1 MAQRIINIG
10 TLPNDRSGDP
20 LRVAF
25 EKINSNFTE
34 LFNGVLL
41 AASVDGGGAPTVYS
55 VSELN
60 IDGGVASTVYGPNDF
75 NLNGGGA

>member
-25 EKINSNFTE
+25 EKINANFTE
-34 LFNGVLL
+34 LFSGVVLN
-41 AASVDGGGAPTVYS
+41 ASVDGGGAPTIYS
-55 VSELN
+55 AASMN
-60 IDGGVASTVYGPNDF
+60 IDGGGAATVYGPNDF